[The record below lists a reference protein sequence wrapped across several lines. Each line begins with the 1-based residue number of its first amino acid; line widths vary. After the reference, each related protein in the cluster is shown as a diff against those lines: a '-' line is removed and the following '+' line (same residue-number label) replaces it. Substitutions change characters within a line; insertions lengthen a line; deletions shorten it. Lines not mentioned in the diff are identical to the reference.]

1 MCDPVTIGGIAL
13 SAGSMVMNNM
23 AQAKVDKA
31 REGAMTAERIRQ
43 NQLDQEAMAL
53 NAQSQG
59 RYEDFQGQQD
69 DKSAELAQYFQTQNQ
84 PIPQEQGTPGETLPT
99 SASNIV
105 VREQQK
111 QAGKTKAYSDQQ
123 AAALGNLRAFGDLL
137 GDTSRLQARDAS
149 QIGILGG
156 FKKGSSQVLPYE
168 LEAANNKGSGLRTFA
183 DILSLGG
190 SAATGYGLQKG
201 GYNLF
206 GTSTPAMTPVTG
218 INNPATRAGLTYYN

>member
-69 DKSAELAQYFQTQNQ
+69 D
-84 PIPQEQGTPGETLPT
+84 
-99 SASNIV
+99 
-105 VREQQK
+105 
-111 QAGKTKAYSDQQ
+111 
-123 AAALGNLRAFGDLL
+123 
-137 GDTSRLQARDAS
+137 
-149 QIGILGG
+149 
-156 FKKGSSQVLPYE
+156 
-168 LEAANNKGSGLRTFA
+168 
-183 DILSLGG
+183 
-190 SAATGYGLQKG
+190 
-201 GYNLF
+201 
-206 GTSTPAMTPVTG
+206 
-218 INNPATRAGLTYYN
+218 